1 MRETDALAATDPDAA
16 ADRLRTAGLDAWASD
31 NLLAY
36 LREQR
41 DATGRVPDDRTVV
54 VERFRD
60 ELGDWRV
67 VVHSPYG
74 AKVHAPWALVLAARL
89 RERYGVDAAAM
100 HADDGIVLRLPDT
113 GDSWLEGATD
123 GSGGLGG
130 DAPVVGV
137 EDLLLDPDD
146 VLDAVRDE
154 LGGSVM
160 FASRFREAAARALL
174 LPRRRPDRRQP
185 LWQQR
190 QRSAQLLSVA
200 SEYPEFPIVLEA
212 ARECL
217 QDDFDVAALTD
228 LMRDLAAGRVRLVE
242 VTTPTPSP
250 FAQSL
255 LFGYTAQ
262 FLYDGDAPLAER
274 RAAALSLDPTLLAE
288 LLGGD
293 GVAAQLADLLDPAQ
307 IERTEAELGAL
318 APERQARHAEDVWDV
333 LRRLGPLTEAEVAA
347 RTREDVRADVAA
359 WLRELKA
366 ARRIMPVR
374 LAGSRPSA
382 RSSGRSWRTP
392 AACATRS
399 ASRCPSASP
408 RCSRSPSPT
417 RWATSCA
424 ATRARTARSPPPTS
438 PHASGWASP
447 SSCRRSSG
455 SRRPGSSCA
464 AGCGP
469 RRSAARATT
478 GATPR
483 CCASC
488 AVARSPRCAPRWSPS
503 PPRRWACS
511 SRAGKASGLCAAS
524 TGCCASS
531 SSSPARP
538 SPRRRS
544 RPSCSQRA

>member
-1 MRETDALAATDPDAA
+1 
-16 ADRLRTAGLDAWASD
+16 
-31 NLLAY
+31 
-36 LREQR
+36 
-41 DATGRVPDDRTVV
+41 TVV

-113 GDSWLEGATD
+113 GESWLDRASDGGTG
-123 GSGGLGG
+123 GSGA
-130 DAPVVGV
+130 DAAVVPV
-137 EDLLLDPDD
+137 EDLLLDPDE

-200 SEYPEFPIVLEA
+200 SQYPEFPIVLEA

-217 QDDFDVAALTD
+217 QDDFDVAALVD

-293 GVAAQLADLLDPAQ
+293 GGAAQLADLRDPAQ

-318 APERQARHAEDVWDV
+318 APERQARHAEDLWDV
-333 LRRLGPLTEAEVAA
+333 LRRLGPLTDDELAA
-347 RTREDVRADVAA
+347 RTREDVRGDVGD
-359 WLRELKA
+359 WLRGLES
-366 ARRIMPVR
+366 ARRVMRVR
-374 LAGSRPSA
+374 SEEHTSELQSRENLV
-382 RSSGRSWRTP
+382 
-392 AACATRS
+392 
-399 ASRCPSASP
+399 
-408 RCSRSPSPT
+408 
-417 RWATSCA
+417 
-424 ATRARTARSPPPTS
+424 
-438 PHASGWASP
+438 
-447 SSCRRSSG
+447 CRLL
-455 SRRPGSSCA
+455 PE
-464 AGCGP
+464 
-469 RRSAARATT
+469 
-478 GATPR
+478 
-483 CCASC
+483 
-488 AVARSPRCAPRWSPS
+488 
-503 PPRRWACS
+503 
-511 SRAGKASGLCAAS
+511 KKNKD
-524 TGCCASS
+524 
-531 SSSPARP
+531 
-538 SPRRRS
+538 
-544 RPSCSQRA
+544 